1 MPDMTGG
8 YGAALGGLLAI
19 AGTAI
24 IGSEADAKKKKA
36 MELANTPG
44 LDFTDLTRQALT
56 GYNANF
62 GEASA
67 LADKL
72 STTDQLRLNKQLE
85 LAQPGITAARAKE
98 LASITSLFDTD
109 PQFFQDQMRLGA
121 GLNLEQG
128 LFGSGAGQLATLNR
142 TSQARDA
149 RIALGS
155 GLINAFS
162 QGVIKTNTPSGAIFM
177 GTPIQDQVAQRALER
192 TQRIG
197 LLQQAY
203 AMPSALGVWGNELQT
218 AGHALAGVGTTSGS
232 GGGGGYGG
240 FGGSNFSTGNS
251 GTSLYGDF
259 GGGSGW
265 S

>member
-8 YGAALGGLLAI
+8 YASALGGLMAI

-44 LDFTDLTRQALT
+44 LDFTDLTRQALA
-56 GYNANF
+56 GYNANY
-62 GEASA
+62 GDAAA
-67 LADKL
+67 LAAKL
-72 STTDQLRLNKQLE
+72 STSNQANLS
-85 LAQPGITAARAKE
+85 AQEEQALPGIGAARGNA
-98 LASITSLFDTD
+98 LASISSLFQTD
-109 PQFFQDQMRLGA
+109 PQFFADQQRLGA
-121 GLNLEQG
+121 GLNLSQG

-149 RIALGS
+149 RTALGT
-155 GLINAFS
+155 GLLNSLIES
-162 QGVIKTNTPSGAIFM
+162 MRLSNTPGVQTFL

-218 AGHALAGVGTTSGS
+218 AGHALAGVGATS
-232 GGGGGYGG
+232 GGGGGMGIPSSGG
-240 FGGSNFSTGNS
+240 WNSGGSSDPGWWG
-251 GTSLYGDF
+251 GT
-259 GGGSGW
+259 
-265 S
+265 